1 MRFDDVVKAYDSEKK
16 SYSREEDL
24 KCKQQYLYALSNL
37 QVLNN
42 SRASVAEV
50 APVSNFQSSPDN
62 PVYIKEVKPPLSFWG
77 QVLLVSKYAAE
88 LLMIGLLGFILFMS
102 YKAPAGGLL
111 DKNKHILVAETSN
124 VRFEDVRGINECRS
138 EIEELVEYLKEP
150 EKYHKLGAKLPKGIL
165 LTGNPGTGKTLLAK
179 AIAGEAGVKFFYN
192 SGSDFEEIFVGLGA
206 KRVREL
212 FQEAKKNAPCI
223 IFIDEIDAIGSSRKS
238 RDMNYN
244 RQSLNQLLVEM
255 DGFESRDNIIVI
267 GATNF
272 ADSLDHAL
280 VRAGRFDKRIDIPN
294 PDIKGRTE
302 ILELYLSRVYVDP
315 SVNKE
320 EVARGTVGLT
330 GADLANLVNI
340 AMLHAIKNGRSA
352 MTWHDIEFAKDRIY
366 LGVQRG
372 SLAMTAHDKH
382 LTAIHEA
389 GHALAAHFNKNA
401 HPVHKITILPR
412 GSALGVTHMLPIRDK
427 VSITREEILAQVD
440 VSMGGRVAEEL
451 IFGKDKLTSGCESDM
466 QSATSML
473 YNHVAGGIFNEYTG
487 PINIR
492 SLDERQLPPKT
503 SELVIDTVNKLMN
516 QSYERTF
523 AFLKS
528 KQRVLEMVAKELVER
543 ETLDR
548 KEFLSIVEQ
557 YS

>member
-1 MRFDDVVKAYDSEKK
+1 MRFDDVVKAYESEKK
-16 SYSREEDL
+16 SYTKEEDL

-37 QVLNN
+37 QVLSN
-42 SRASVAEV
+42 SRGSVAEI
-50 APVSNFQSSPDN
+50 APVANFQSSPDN
-62 PVYIKEVKPPLSFWG
+62 PVYIKEVKPPMGFWS
-77 QVLLVSKYAAE
+77 QVRDISKYAAE
-88 LLMIGLLGFILFMS
+88 LMMIGVLGFIIYMS
-102 YKAPAGGLL
+102 YRSPGGGLL

-138 EIEELVEYLKEP
+138 EIEELVEYLKNP

-238 RDMNYN
+238 KDMNYN

-366 LGVQRG
+366 LGVERG
-372 SLAMTAHDKH
+372 SLALTAHDKH

-389 GHALAAHFNKNA
+389 GHALTAHFNKNA

-412 GSALGVTHMLPIRDK
+412 GPALGVTHMLPKRDK

-466 QSATSML
+466 QSATEML
-473 YNHVAGGIFNEYTG
+473 YHHVSGGIFNELTG
-487 PINIR
+487 PMNTRIFG
-492 SLDERQLPPKT
+492 ERLPPKT
-503 SELVIDTVNKLMN
+503 SELVMETVNSLMN

-528 KQRVLEMVAKELVER
+528 KQKVLEMLAKELVER

-548 KEFLSIVEQ
+548 NEFLRIVEK

>member
-1 MRFDDVVKAYDSEKK
+1 
-16 SYSREEDL
+16 
-24 KCKQQYLYALSNL
+24 
-37 QVLNN
+37 
-42 SRASVAEV
+42 
-50 APVSNFQSSPDN
+50 
-62 PVYIKEVKPPLSFWG
+62 
-77 QVLLVSKYAAE
+77 
-88 LLMIGLLGFILFMS
+88 
-102 YKAPAGGLL
+102 
-111 DKNKHILVAETSN
+111 
-124 VRFEDVRGINECRS
+124 
-138 EIEELVEYLKEP
+138 VEYLKEP

>member
-1 MRFDDVVKAYDSEKK
+1 MRFDDVVKTYESEKR
-16 SYSREEDL
+16 SYSKEEDL
-24 KCKQQYLYALSNL
+24 KCKQQYLFALSNL

-42 SRASVAEV
+42 SQASAPQA
-50 APVSNFQSSPDN
+50 APVANFQSSPDN
-62 PVYIKEVKPPLSFWG
+62 PVFIKEVKPPLGFWA
-77 QVLLVSKYAAE
+77 QVREVSRYVAE
-88 LLMIGLLGFILFMS
+88 LVLVGVMGYIFYMS
-102 YKAPAGGLL
+102 YKGPGGGLL

-138 EIEELVEYLKEP
+138 EIEELVEYLKNP
-150 EKYHKLGAKLPKGIL
+150 EKYHTLGAKLPKGIL

-238 RDMNYN
+238 KDMNYN

-255 DGFESRDNIIVI
+255 DGFESRDNIIII

-294 PDIKGRTE
+294 PDIRGRAE
-302 ILELYLSRVYVDP
+302 ILDLYLARVYVDS
-315 SVNKE
+315 SVDKE

-366 LGVQRG
+366 LGVERG

-382 LTAIHEA
+382 STAIHEA
-389 GHALAAHFNKNA
+389 GHALTAHFNQNA
-401 HPVHKITILPR
+401 YPVHKITILPR
-412 GSALGVTHMLPIRDK
+412 GSALGVTHMLPVRDK

-466 QSATSML
+466 QSATKML
-473 YNHVAGGIFNEYTG
+473 YSHVAGGIFYEYTG
-487 PINIR
+487 PMNMRGIE
-492 SLDERQLPPKT
+492 DTLPPNK
-503 SELVIDTVNKLMN
+503 SDFLLAVVNKIMIE
-516 QSYERTF
+516 SYERTF
-523 AFLKS
+523 EFLKS
-528 KQRVLEMVAKELVER
+528 KQNVLEMVAKELLER

-548 KEFLSIVEQ
+548 KEFLTIVEQ
-557 YS
+557 YSN